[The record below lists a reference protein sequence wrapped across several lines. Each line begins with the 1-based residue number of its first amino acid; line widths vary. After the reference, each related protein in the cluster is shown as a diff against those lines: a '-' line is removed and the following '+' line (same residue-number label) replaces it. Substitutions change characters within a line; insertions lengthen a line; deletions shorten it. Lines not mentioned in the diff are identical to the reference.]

1 MCFNVFL
8 ENRAKA
14 GGTDEDGKSGGQ
26 ENDGSGQESNG
37 SGQENDGSG
46 QENDG
51 SGQENDGRGQENDGS
66 GQKDDGSGQENDGSG
81 QENDGSGQE
90 NDGSEYSPSIISAT
104 TMSKKSSLSLLTD
117 KDSALFNTF
126 FKKIIHSSKQIT
138 QKAVYDVLTP
148 ESQLF
153 HLTKQFTFRQLAD
166 KVSTARRAIARNNQ
180 RNKLSRKNRK

>member
-26 ENDGSGQESNG
+26 ENDGSGQE
-37 SGQENDGSG
+37 NDGSG

-51 SGQENDGRGQENDGS
+51 SGQENHGRGQENDGS

-90 NDGSEYSPSIISAT
+90 NDGSEYYPSIISAT

-117 KDSALFNTF
+117 KDGALFNTF

-166 KVSTARRAIARNNQ
+166 KVRTARREIARNNQ